1 MKPFTTPCVGAI
13 ALAVACSLPAWADS
27 ASSAGLSGSASASVG
42 SASDSLGRSSAGS
55 SRQGGHARAEGD
67 YRIVEVAAM
76 AERPGMARLS
86 LQPVAAAGA
95 DSGQVA
101 GQAAPAAD
109 GAFALVLP
117 QRVVQQ
123 AALGPGHVVTAR
135 PRPYGLEFAQGEP
148 RQAFFLVLDD
158 DWMRELSPQ
167 AVPL

>member
-1 MKPFTTPCVGAI
+1 MKPFITPCVGAI
-13 ALAVACSLPAWADS
+13 ALAVACTLPAWADS

-67 YRIVEVAAM
+67 YRIVEVAAV

-86 LQPVAAAGA
+86 LQPVAGA
-95 DSGQVA
+95 DSGSAA
-101 GQAAPAAD
+101 GRDAATSD
-109 GAFALVLP
+109 GAFDLVLP
-117 QRVVQQ
+117 LRVVQL
-123 AALGPGHVVTAR
+123 AALGPGRVVSAR

-148 RQAFFLVLDD
+148 RLAFFLVLDD
-158 DWMRELSPQ
+158 DWLRELAPR

>member
-1 MKPFTTPCVGAI
+1 L
-13 ALAVACSLPAWADS
+13 ALALACALPAWAES

-67 YRIVEVAAM
+67 YRIVEVAAL

-86 LQPVAAAGA
+86 LHPVASA
-95 DSGQVA
+95 DA
-101 GQAAPAAD
+101 GQGLADPRDTPSPD
-109 GAFALVLP
+109 GAFDLVLP
-117 QRVVQQ
+117 LRVVRQ
-123 AALGPGHVVTAR
+123 ALLEPGRVVTAR

-158 DWMRELSPQ
+158 DWMRELAPK

>member
-1 MKPFTTPCVGAI
+1 MKPVKTPCVAAI
-13 ALAVACSLPAWADS
+13 ALAVACTLPAGADS

-55 SRQGGHARAEGD
+55 SRQGGHARAQGD
-67 YRIVEVAAM
+67 YRIVDVVAV

-86 LQPVAAAGA
+86 LQPVAGADGGSAAGR
-95 DSGQVA
+95 DSPTV
-101 GQAAPAAD
+101 D
-109 GAFALVLP
+109 GAFDLVLP

-123 AALGPGHVVTAR
+123 AALGPGRVVSAR
-135 PRPYGLEFAQGEP
+135 PRPYGLEFAQGDP

-158 DWMRELSPQ
+158 DWMRELAPK

>member
-67 YRIVEVAAM
+67 YRIVEVVAV

-95 DSGQVA
+95 GSGSAA
-101 GQAAPAAD
+101 GRDPATAD
-109 GAFALVLP
+109 GAFELVLP

-123 AALGPGHVVTAR
+123 AALGPGRVVAAR

-148 RQAFFLVLDD
+148 GQAFFLVLDD
-158 DWMRELSPQ
+158 DWMRELAPK